1 MYLQR
6 IKIENIRGIGGGG
19 RAIDLDLK
27 RPDGTYS
34 GWTVLAGRNGSGKTT
49 LLQAIAA
56 TLAGPRGA
64 LSLVP
69 DVSGWVRQ
77 GASEGSVELTVA
89 FDSKTDKIEG
99 RGNQP
104 RSPMTFGLRWS
115 ADRDQLFPIKTIN
128 EDAARRGPW
137 NNRSGWFFAGYGPFR
152 RLSGHSSEAASLMAS
167 GGSAPE
173 LATLFREDASLAE
186 GVQALREIYL
196 RRMEGDK
203 EAEALERGTL
213 DLLNDGLLPGVQIL
227 EVRSDAVHV
236 SVGGAR
242 LPLTAISDGYRATAA
257 LVLDLLRQMS
267 RFYKNFHISTKN
279 GHPIIPYSGVILLD
293 EADTHLHVSW
303 QQRIGFWLKEHFPHI
318 QFLVTT
324 HSPFICQAADAGGL
338 IRLKPAPDEPAAEP
352 LSVAEYNRVINE
364 GADAAVITSLF
375 GLDSP
380 HSAAAEAR
388 REELARLE
396 ARELQGLALT
406 REETEQLR
414 ALRQQVVGTPSAA
427 VEAALRKLK
436 AVMP

>member
-1 MYLQR
+1 
-6 IKIENIRGIGGGG
+6 
-19 RAIDLDLK
+19 
-27 RPDGTYS
+27 
-34 GWTVLAGRNGSGKTT
+34 
-49 LLQAIAA
+49 
-56 TLAGPRGA
+56 
-64 LSLVP
+64 
-69 DVSGWVRQ
+69 
-77 GASEGSVELTVA
+77 
-89 FDSKTDKIEG
+89 
-99 RGNQP
+99 
-104 RSPMTFGLRWS
+104 
-115 ADRDQLFPIKTIN
+115 
-128 EDAARRGPW
+128 
-137 NNRSGWFFAGYGPFR
+137 
-152 RLSGHSSEAASLMAS
+152 MAS